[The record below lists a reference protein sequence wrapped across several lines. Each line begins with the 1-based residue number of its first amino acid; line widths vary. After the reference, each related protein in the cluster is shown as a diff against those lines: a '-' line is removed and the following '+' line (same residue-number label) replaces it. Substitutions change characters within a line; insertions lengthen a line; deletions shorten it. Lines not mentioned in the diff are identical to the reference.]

1 MKINQFH
8 SGSAVGDAVTN
19 QMLMIRDLLR
29 KKGFASE
36 IYAEFIPEPL
46 RKTILPVRQYK
57 GDRDAILFIHHSMG
71 FDGFDRMIS
80 LPDKKAII
88 YHNITPE
95 RFFEDEHTKQYV
107 RKGL

>member
-71 FDGFDRMIS
+71 FDGVDRMIS
-80 LPDKKAII
+80 LPD
-88 YHNITPE
+88 
-95 RFFEDEHTKQYV
+95 
-107 RKGL
+107 